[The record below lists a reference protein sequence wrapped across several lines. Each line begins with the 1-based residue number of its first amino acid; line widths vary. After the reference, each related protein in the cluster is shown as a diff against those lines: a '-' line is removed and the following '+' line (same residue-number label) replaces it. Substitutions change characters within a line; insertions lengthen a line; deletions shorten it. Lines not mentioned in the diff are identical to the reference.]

1 LIRSIKT
8 GAVRLNKKILGKINN
23 WYLSNVNWQKALS
36 SFAIN
41 NSEVHIWRINISHNL
56 SSLNQFKALLNA
68 AEFAR
73 AGKYL
78 QRKDHDRFIVS
89 RGAQRIILG
98 WYLNMPPGQFEFLLG
113 DNKKPYLFSEDGKS
127 LHYNVSHSGDWIV
140 LAIASSP
147 VGTDIEFIDEAFK
160 FQDILPDNF
169 NKEEATYINHENSTE
184 RFFILWTRKEAILK
198 ATGQGL
204 GEHLQ
209 ITPALNGEH
218 PLHHSLTGADK
229 NWILNSF
236 NIQPGYIGS
245 VAVEDAGQSFVFF
258 DADLTHP

>member
-1 LIRSIKT
+1 M
-8 GAVRLNKKILGKINN
+8 GKINN
-23 WYLSNVNWQKALS
+23 QYLSDVNWQKALQS
-36 SFAIN
+36 LAIN
-41 NSEVHIWRINISHNL
+41 NSEVHIWRINISQNL
-56 SSLNQFKALLNA
+56 SSLNKFKALLNP
-68 AEFAR
+68 AELVR

-98 WYLNMPPGQFEFLLG
+98 WYLNTPPQQLEFVLG
-113 DNKKPYLFSEDGKS
+113 DNKKPHLFSKDGNPF
-127 LHYNVSHSGDWIV
+127 HYNLSHSGDWIV
-140 LAIASSP
+140 LAIATSQ
-147 VGTDIEFIDEAFK
+147 VGTDVEFIDETFK

-169 NKEEATYINHENSTE
+169 SEEEATYINQENAAE
-184 RFFILWTRKEAILK
+184 RFFALWTRKEAILK

-218 PLHHSLTGADK
+218 PLQHKLTGADK

-236 NIQPGYIGS
+236 SIQPGYISS
-245 VAVEDAGQSFVFF
+245 VVVEDAGQSFKFF
-258 DADLTHP
+258 DAGLNIP